1 VAAHRGVQGGLGL
14 LIYHKGAAAAIQI
27 KEISEYTK
35 LSDRA
40 VKDAVRSLIVDFKV
54 RIAGSR
60 QEPYGYYL
68 VMTAEEARAAA
79 SPLVH
84 EALDLLQRAEVL
96 TDEHFITEQ
105 NGQMRIEIP
114 KVTSPDAVRTRSAR
128 ASTPVSASMAT
139 VSQSIRPQNAT
150 AGRKMAA
157 DYNKQFGHVCEDCGD
172 RDASRRRRCKA
183 CGLLVCGWCFNH
195 VHAINHSR

>member
-1 VAAHRGVQGGLGL
+1 MAEQQQLAMQLLPPISNAEHALLVLADQTGGPWPITPELKKVLGL

-27 KEISEYTK
+27 KEISAYTK

-84 EALDLLQRAEVL
+84 EALNLLQRAEVL

-114 KVTSPDAVRTRSAR
+114 K
-128 ASTPVSASMAT
+128 
-139 VSQSIRPQNAT
+139 
-150 AGRKMAA
+150 GAA
-157 DYNKQFGHVCEDCGD
+157 
-172 RDASRRRRCKA
+172 
-183 CGLLVCGWCFNH
+183 
-195 VHAINHSR
+195 